1 MVFRCLE
8 SWVLVARRTNNTLER
23 KKPTRK
29 YRKICWISTEGQ
41 TERDYL
47 NMNVFRNCLDITMRF
62 VKDIHPGGRNPC
74 QVLNRLQKA
83 LKKEDFRNGDEAWL
97 VVDVD
102 EWNDTEFAKLLEW
115 VKKDSR
121 HHLAISNP
129 KFELFLVM
137 HFERG
142 NGCTTSK
149 KVDAALK
156 KYLSKYVKRISATQF
171 TLEQVRTAIE
181 NARMKRTSCN
191 SEIPD
196 PGMTDMYSLVERLI
210 GVDNG

>member
-1 MVFRCLE
+1 M
-8 SWVLVARRTNNTLER
+8 ARKMNNTLER
-23 KKPTRK
+23 KKPTRE
-29 YRKICWISTEGQ
+29 YRKICWISMEGQ

-47 NMNVFRNCLDITMRF
+47 NMNVFRNRPDVTVRF

-102 EWNDTEFAKLLEW
+102 EWDDTEFAKLLEW

-142 NGCTTSK
+142 NGYTTSQ

-156 KYLSKYVKRISATQF
+156 KYLPKYVKRLSATQF

-181 NARMKRTSCN
+181 NARMKCMSCK

-196 PGMTDMYSLVERLI
+196 SGMTGMYVLVERLI
-210 GVDNG
+210 GD